1 MPDLSQDLVINVL
14 HNQIK
19 RSIRLLLDERCFGAA
34 VLLILSGVDTMAYLG
49 MPASQ
54 SDVSRKDF
62 IGWANSYIQF
72 PCADQLSGEDLY
84 GARCSMLHQYGAVSE
99 MSRSGKCRM
108 LAYMSESI
116 PEIRFDP
123 KVNSDLVL
131 VSVPALADTFFS
143 GVDRFL
149 VDVFSDPTRRSV
161 AEQRLQTLMRQTPV
175 TQ

>member
-1 MPDLSQDLVINVL
+1 
-14 HNQIK
+14 
-19 RSIRLLLDERCFGAA
+19 
-34 VLLILSGVDTMAYLG
+34 
-49 MPASQ
+49 
-54 SDVSRKDF
+54 
-62 IGWANSYIQF
+62 
-72 PCADQLSGEDLY
+72 
-84 GARCSMLHQYGAVSE
+84 

-116 PEIRFDP
+116 PEIRFNP
-123 KVNSDLVL
+123 KVNLDLVL
-131 VSVPALADTFFS
+131 VSVPALADAFFS